1 MKSPWIPVFYH
12 KEENKN
18 YFYNL
23 EEKRLVE
30 GSYSSKSTIL
40 TLVSGTVGV
49 ILYALLK
56 SVIINM
62 TIFHLTL
69 LSFLSGVA
77 VSFIIIAAIDHFS
90 RKSMYDKNISKEEAT
105 LCFKE
110 GEKQF
115 KKNMMTGFWTILL
128 ALISTVILYTSN
140 GEVLLFFATTL
151 FWMLPTTIFALQR
164 PFKRRKI
171 YTLYKKNQLIIKNG
185 E

>member
-18 YFYNL
+18 YFYNV
-23 EEKRLVE
+23 EDKRLVE

-40 TLVSGTVGV
+40 TLISGTVGV

-56 SVIINM
+56 SVIIKM

-69 LSFLSGVA
+69 LSILSGVA
-77 VSFIIIAAIDHFS
+77 VSFIIITVIDHFS
-90 RKSMYDKNISKEEAT
+90 KKSTYNKNISEEETAA
-105 LCFKE
+105 CFKE

-115 KKNMMTGFWTILL
+115 KKNMMTGVWTILL
-128 ALISTVILYTSN
+128 ALVSTFILYTSN
-140 GEVLLFFATTL
+140 GEALLFFATTL

-171 YTLYKKNQLIIKNG
+171 YTLYKKK
-185 E
+185 